1 MQKWIHNKEEQSSI
15 FLIMQTQTSS
25 LLQNFPNFFVDL
37 VLSEIV
43 LQMSLVFLLKSNHKQ
58 KRKRVKTYFNNLFFF
73 LKRWFHG
80 FLTLEETKKF
90 LEFQPVGT
98 FLMRFSSSKPGSFAL
113 AFTSAP
119 RSVTHVI
126 IKTAPPRGFS
136 IQEENSEKYFEHVSQ
151 IVTYYSSVLTR
162 PFDSALPE
170 EVYVYK
176 ENNFIIIIIFINH

>member
-1 MQKWIHNKEEQSSI
+1 
-15 FLIMQTQTSS
+15 
-25 LLQNFPNFFVDL
+25 
-37 VLSEIV
+37 
-43 LQMSLVFLLKSNHKQ
+43 
-58 KRKRVKTYFNNLFFF
+58 
-73 LKRWFHG
+73 
-80 FLTLEETKKF
+80 LEETKKF

-151 IVTYYSSVLTR
+151 IVNYYSSVLTR

-170 EVYVYK
+170 EQYACFFFFFKSSFYYLLFFFFSSYFLLK
-176 ENNFIIIIIFINH
+176 CFDKIIIDGFMEILRHLKQNNF